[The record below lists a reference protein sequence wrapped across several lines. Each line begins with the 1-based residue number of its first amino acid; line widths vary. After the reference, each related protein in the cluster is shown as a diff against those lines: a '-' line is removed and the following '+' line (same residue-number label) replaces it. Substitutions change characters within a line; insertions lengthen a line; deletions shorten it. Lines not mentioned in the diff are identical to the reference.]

1 MTKGIYL
8 VHGAQDIEGHQLDTR
23 QEYQLILMSQFT
35 SIISN
40 GYKNIYIKTKY
51 IKKPRA

>member
-1 MTKGIYL
+1 MTKGVYL
-8 VHGAQDIEGHQLDTR
+8 VHGAQDIEGRQLDTR
-23 QEYQLILMSQFT
+23 QEYQVIMMSEYT

-40 GYKNIYIKTKY
+40 GYKNISIKTEY

>member
-1 MTKGIYL
+1 MINGVYL
-8 VHGAQDIEGHQLDTR
+8 KLGAQDIEGNQLDTR
-23 QEYQLILMSQFT
+23 KEYQLIFMSKFI

-40 GYKNIYIKTKY
+40 GYKNIAIKTKY

>member
-1 MTKGIYL
+1 MVNGVYL
-8 VHGAQDIEGHQLDTR
+8 KLGAQDIEGNQLDTKK
-23 QEYQLILMSQFT
+23 EYQLIFMSKFI

-40 GYKNIYIKTKY
+40 GYKNIAIKTEH